1 MKFSYEGYKR
11 GLFIIPL
18 IIVTICLVILFVSIL
33 VTIKKIKTWNKIDH
47 LKNILGYALL
57 IFLLWAH
64 IGHLKYG
71 FPLIKENYNHSLI
84 VEGKIEDIKILKY
97 GPRFIRSDDSCLIT
111 ISDKKYFMMSS
122 KNLEIGDLI
131 EIRYL
136 PKSTIVLEV
145 NIIENE

>member
-1 MKFSYEGYKR
+1 MVV
-11 GLFIIPL
+11 L
-18 IIVTICLVILFVSIL
+18 IIIGHLFVSIL
-33 VTIKKIKTWNKIDH
+33 VAIKKIKTWNKIDY

-97 GPRFIRSDDSCLIT
+97 GPRFIKADDSYLIT
-111 ISDKKYFMMSS
+111 ILGKKYYIMSS
-122 KNLEIGDLI
+122 KNLEIGDYV
-131 EIRYL
+131 EISYL

-145 NIIENE
+145 NIIEVE